1 MKKDT
6 EEEQE
11 DFKFKELTALD
22 LKEMIQGEDIF
33 FKDENKKD
41 LKDLE
46 DFLNEEDED

>member
-22 LKEMIQGEDIF
+22 LKEMIQSEDIF
-33 FKDENKKD
+33 FKNENKKD